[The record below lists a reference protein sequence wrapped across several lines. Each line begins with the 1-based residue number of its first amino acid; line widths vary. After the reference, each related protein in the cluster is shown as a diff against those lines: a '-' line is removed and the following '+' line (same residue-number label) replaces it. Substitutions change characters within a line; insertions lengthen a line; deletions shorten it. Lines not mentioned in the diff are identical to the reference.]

1 MIQSFPHLK
10 KITVEEV
17 VDTMDTKY
25 AFDSKQDET
34 SQTLTYENGRT
45 EVGKKVEI
53 VKNDDANNLTITNWE
68 SLASKEKT
76 TISYTVTSLVSPE
89 NDETS
94 YSNEAKITKI
104 KLDKLATLESSF
116 DWTKVKDNTELAITP
131 PTGGNRSN
139 LYWIVG
145 TIGLIVI
152 AGGIVIIKRK
162 LLNK

>member
-1 MIQSFPHLK
+1 
-10 KITVEEV
+10 
-17 VDTMDTKY
+17 MDTKY

-116 DWTKVKDNTELAITP
+116 DWTKVKDTTELAITP